1 MTYSTNRRRFI
12 QTVTAG
18 AAAVAST
25 ARGYAATAGANKR
38 FRMGVIGC
46 GIMGTAHIDA
56 LLEMKDSDNVEIGAV
71 CDVYQKRLH
80 AAAAKTGADP
90 FAHYEEL
97 LARKDL
103 DGVVIATPEHWHH
116 RMAMDSLE
124 AGKHVY
130 LEKPMTQ
137 TIAQAQELVRKVRSS
152 GLKLQVGVQGMS
164 DESYEVANDYVGR
177 GTLGKVVMAQIDYS
191 GNYAGKGFWDHEID
205 PDIRP
210 GVNLDWDAWLG
221 PAPRRPWD
229 PLRFTQWRHYWDYS
243 GGIATDLFIHRIT
256 RILKAVGLG
265 FPERVTATGGKWHYT
280 ESPAE
285 VPDTFNMLCDY
296 PGGPTVALIS
306 SMAND
311 TKIKHVLRGHKATL
325 EFTPD
330 GFLITPQSPRV
341 LGKRP
346 EEGRKAKDV
355 HLLVYKKKGAE
366 DITLHHRNLLD
377 AVRGEEALRCDVE
390 LGTYGTVVTRMG
402 VQSFREQA
410 VLKWNREKEEVE
422 RA

>member
-1 MTYSTNRRRFI
+1 
-12 QTVTAG
+12 
-18 AAAVAST
+18 
-25 ARGYAATAGANKR
+25 
-38 FRMGVIGC
+38 
-46 GIMGTAHIDA
+46 MGTAHIDA
-56 LLEMKDSDNVEIGAV
+56 LLEMKDSDNVEVGAV
-71 CDVYQKRLH
+71 CDVYQKHRE
-80 AAAAKTGADP
+80 AAAAKTGAD
-90 FAHYEEL
+90 AYVHYAEL

-116 RMAMDSLE
+116 RMAIDALHP
-124 AGKHVY
+124 GKHVY

-137 TIAQAQELVRKVRSS
+137 TISQAKEVVRKVRSS

-164 DESYEVANDYVGR
+164 DETYEVANEYVR
-177 GTLGKVVMAQIDYS
+177 QGTLGKVVMAQIDYS
-191 GNYAGKGFWDHEID
+191 GNYAEEFWYHEID

-210 GVNLDWDAWLG
+210 GVNLDWEAWLG

-229 PLRFTQWRHYWDYS
+229 PLRFTLWRHYWDYS
-243 GGIATDLFIHRIT
+243 GGIATDFFIHRIP
-256 RILKAVGLG
+256 RILKSLGPG

-366 DITLHHRNLLD
+366 DITLHHRNLLN
-377 AVRGEEALRCDVE
+377 AVRQGEALRCDVE
-390 LGTYGTVVTRMG
+390 LGYYGAVVTLMG

-410 VLKWNREKEEVE
+410 YLKWNRGKETAEP
-422 RA
+422 A

>member
-1 MTYSTNRRRFI
+1 MTNLTNRRRFI

-18 AAAVAST
+18 AAAVASS
-25 ARGYAATAGANKR
+25 ARSYAAVLGANER

-46 GIMGTAHIDA
+46 GIMGSAHIDA
-56 LLEMKDSDNVEIGAV
+56 LLGMKDSDNVEVGAV
-71 CDVYQKRLH
+71 CDVYQKRRE

-90 FAHYEEL
+90 YAHYEKL

-116 RMAMDSLE
+116 RMAIDALN

-137 TIAQAQELVRKVRSS
+137 TISQAREVVRKVRSS

-164 DESYEVANDYVGR
+164 DETYEVANEYVR
-177 GTLGKVVMAQIDYS
+177 QGTLGKVVMAQIDYS
-191 GNYAGKGFWDHEID
+191 GNYAEEFWYHEID

-210 GVNLDWDAWLG
+210 GVNLDWEAWLG

-229 PLRFTQWRHYWDYS
+229 PLRFTLWRHYWDYS
-243 GGIATDLFIHRIT
+243 GGIATDFFIHRIT
-256 RILKAVGLG
+256 RILKSLGLG
-265 FPERVTATGGKWHYT
+265 CPERVTATGGKWHYT

-325 EFTPD
+325 EFTAD
-330 GFLITPQSPRV
+330 GFVITPQEPRI

-346 EEGRKAKDV
+346 EEERKAKDV

-366 DITLHHRNLLD
+366 DITLHHRNLLN
-377 AVRGEEALRCDVE
+377 AVRQGEALRCDVE
-390 LGTYGTVVTRMG
+390 LGYYGAVVTLMG

-410 VLKWNREKEEVE
+410 YLKWNREKETVE
-422 RA
+422 PA

>member
-1 MTYSTNRRRFI
+1 
-12 QTVTAG
+12 
-18 AAAVAST
+18 
-25 ARGYAATAGANKR
+25 
-38 FRMGVIGC
+38 
-46 GIMGTAHIDA
+46 
-56 LLEMKDSDNVEIGAV
+56 NVEVGAV
-71 CDVYQKRLH
+71 CDVYQKRRE
-80 AAAAKTGADP
+80 AAAAKTGAD
-90 FAHYEEL
+90 AYLHYTEL

-103 DGVVIATPEHWHH
+103 DGVVIATPEHWHQ
-116 RMAMDSLE
+116 RLAIDALN

-137 TIAQAQELVRKVRSS
+137 TISQAREVVRKVRSS

-164 DESYEVANDYVGR
+164 DETYEVANEYVR
-177 GTLGKVVMAQIDYS
+177 QGTLGKVVMAQIDYS
-191 GNYAGKGFWDHEID
+191 GNYAEEFWYHEID

-210 GVNLDWDAWLG
+210 GVNLDWEAWLG

-229 PLRFTQWRHYWDYS
+229 PLRFTLWRHYWDYS
-243 GGIATDLFIHRIT
+243 GGIATDFFIHRIT
-256 RILKAVGLG
+256 RILKSLGLG
-265 FPERVTATGGKWHYT
+265 CPERVTATGGKWHYT

-325 EFTPD
+325 EFTAD
-330 GFLITPQSPRV
+330 GFVITPQEPRI

-346 EEGRKAKDV
+346 EEERKAKDV

-366 DITLHHRNLLD
+366 DITLHHRNLLN
-377 AVRGEEALRCDVE
+377 AVRQGEALRCDVE
-390 LGTYGTVVTRMG
+390 LGYYGAVVTLMG

-410 VLKWNREKEEVE
+410 YLKWNREKETVE
-422 RA
+422 PA